1 MPNEPESP
9 SAKPAVGRVWRTSV
23 LLLCVA
29 LIVYASLYPFSGWQI
44 PAVTSWQSLWSRYY
58 AEFDVSIN
66 FLSYV
71 PLGFLAAAAWSLRGS
86 RTRAFVF
93 ALLCGAILS
102 LLLEVLQLYLPTRV
116 TSLIDWLAN
125 SAGTACGALLCLS
138 PAGEKLRFSMQD
150 WRARI
155 FLADSTVEV
164 GLVLILVWVLAQI
177 NPSVP
182 FFEAGNMINRLTA
195 SWKVNPYDPLF
206 LIPQI
211 VGIGLNACGFA
222 LFVSVLLKTRVH
234 SMLMVV
240 IVLALGLSLKLIAA
254 GLMLKAP
261 LLENWLG
268 PASVLGVGA
277 GLGAALPLL
286 AFTRRLRVFMALL
299 LVFAGALMSK
309 MASIYDAFNETLQL
323 FSWPYGQLSNF
334 ASLTHYLHEIWP
346 LLALA
351 FLAFYFVRRPT
362 EDLQ

>member
-1 MPNEPESP
+1 M
-9 SAKPAVGRVWRTSV
+9 R
-23 LLLCVA
+23 C
-29 LIVYASLYPFSGWQI
+29 
-44 PAVTSWQSLWSRYY
+44 
-58 AEFDVSIN
+58 
-66 FLSYV
+66 
-71 PLGFLAAAAWSLRGS
+71 
-86 RTRAFVF
+86 
-93 ALLCGAILS
+93 
-102 LLLEVLQLYLPTRV
+102 
-116 TSLIDWLAN
+116 
-125 SAGTACGALLCLS
+125 
-138 PAGEKLRFSMQD
+138 SMQE
-150 WRARI
+150 WRVRV
-155 FLADSTVEV
+155 FLADTNVDV
-164 GLVLILVWVLAQI
+164 GLVLILIWLLAQI

-195 SWKVNPYDPLF
+195 SWKVNPYAPLF

-240 IVLALGLSLKLIAA
+240 IVLALGLSLKLVAA

-286 AFTRRLRVFMALL
+286 TFTHRVRVFMALL

-309 MASIYDAFNETLQL
+309 MASIYDAFNETLHV
-323 FSWPYGQLSNF
+323 FSWSYGQLSNF
-334 ASLTHYLHEIWP
+334 ASLTHYLHELWP

-351 FLAFYFVRRPT
+351 FLAFCYVRRSAKA
-362 EDLQ
+362 